1 MTEQEFLQQLE
12 RALLKLNETE
22 RKDIIRDFAEYFA
35 SGRAEGKQTS
45 DMIAALG
52 SPEELAVEL
61 LKVYS
66 EDELV
71 YVTHL
76 EQEDDVKHV
85 VIKSD
90 QADIRILPSPTGKVY
105 TELSEKAGQTVVDIE
120 REEDTLK
127 ITIRAKETKFKILG
141 ISFIFSKD
149 SHSVVTIYLPEKLYE
164 TVNVKSDHG
173 EISIEHL
180 QMKQLL
186 IRSDQGRTELRHILS
201 SKSEVFVDTGRIV
214 TKDCNFT
221 EAQLKT
227 DTGRI
232 VVKRSKAERWNIETD
247 TGRIVLKH
255 AAGDITAHTDTGRII
270 YEAQDVTSPLY
281 LKTDTGNIELL
292 TNEPLQNATVKAKT
306 DMGKI
311 SIYGDRKRTAVFGD
325 GILPISLKTDMGNI
339 SVKRIKEEI
348 LM

>member
-1 MTEQEFLQQLE
+1 MTEQGFLQQLE

-22 RKDIIRDFAEYFA
+22 KKDIIRDFTEYFA

-45 DMIAALG
+45 EMIAALG

-66 EDELV
+66 EDEFV
-71 YVTHL
+71 QVTHL

-105 TELSEKAGQTVVDIE
+105 TELSEKADQTRVDIE
-120 REEDTLK
+120 REQDTLK
-127 ITIRAKETKFKILG
+127 ITIRAKESKFKILG

-164 TVNVKSDHG
+164 TMNVKSDQG

-180 QMKQLL
+180 QMKQLSV
-186 IRSDQGRTELRHILS
+186 RSDQGRTELRHILAR
-201 SKSEVFVDTGRIV
+201 ETDLLVDTGRIV

-221 EAQLKT
+221 AAKLKT

-232 VVKRSKAERWNIETD
+232 VVKRSKAERWNLETD

-255 AAGDITAHTDTGRII
+255 AGGEISARTDTGRII
-270 YEAQDVTSPLY
+270 YESQAVTSPIH

-292 TNEPLQNATVKAKT
+292 TTEPLQNATVKAKT

-311 SIYGDRKRTAVFGD
+311 MIYGDKKRTAVFGD
-325 GILPISLKTDMGNI
+325 GALPISLKTDMGNI
-339 SVKRIKEEI
+339 SIKMIKEEI